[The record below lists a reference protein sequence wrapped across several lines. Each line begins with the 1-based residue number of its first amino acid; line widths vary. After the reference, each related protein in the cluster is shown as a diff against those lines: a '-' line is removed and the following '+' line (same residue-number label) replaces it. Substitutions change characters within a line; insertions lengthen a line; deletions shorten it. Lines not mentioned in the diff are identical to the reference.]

1 MHFHIFDE
9 NVSTSMNVFLVIG
22 NIINLI
28 YNIPQMVKT
37 YKSKTTGDFSST
49 FLFMR
54 VVGNSIWLAY
64 SLELN
69 EFLFIVSNVVSV
81 FSSVFISY
89 YKVLELYKTRHND
102 ETSTEFDEK
111 LINNHTEIELQ
122 EV

>member
-89 YKVLELYKTRHND
+89 YKVIELYKMRHKD
-102 ETSTEFDEK
+102 KTSTEFDEK
-111 LINNHTEIELQ
+111 LINNHAEIELQ